1 MRWMMKITDDE
12 IIYALKAGKRI
23 TSNGMP
29 AHCFL
34 QADVDFG
41 GRIKMLDWGQDMGY
55 DNLHWSISALSD
67 TSWRI
72 ADDEE

>member
-1 MRWMMKITDDE
+1 MKITDAK
-12 IIYALKAGKRI
+12 IINALKAGKRI

-29 AHCFL
+29 RHCFL
-34 QADVDFG
+34 QADED

-55 DNLHWSISALSD
+55 DNLHWSIAVLSD

-72 ADDEE
+72 ADNDE

>member
-1 MRWMMKITDDE
+1 MKITDDE
-12 IIYALKAGKRI
+12 IIKALKDGKRI

-34 QADVDFG
+34 QADED

-55 DNLHWSISALSD
+55 NNLHWSIAVLSD
-67 TSWRI
+67 ASWRI
-72 ADDEE
+72 ADNDE

>member
-1 MRWMMKITDDE
+1 MKITDAK
-12 IIYALKAGKRI
+12 IINALKAGKRI

-29 AHCFL
+29 SHCFL
-34 QADVDFG
+34 QAGVDCG

-55 DNLHWSISALSD
+55 DNLHWSISVLSD

-72 ADDEE
+72 ASDDE

>member
-1 MRWMMKITDDE
+1 MKITDAK
-12 IIYALKAGKRI
+12 IINALKAGKRI

-29 AHCFL
+29 SHCFL
-34 QADVDFG
+34 QADVDCG

-55 DNLHWSISALSD
+55 DNLHWSISVLSD

-72 ADDEE
+72 ASDDE

>member
-1 MRWMMKITDDE
+1 MKITDYE
-12 IIYALKAGKRI
+12 IINALKAGKRI

-34 QADVDFG
+34 QADNN

-55 DNLHWSISALSD
+55 NNLHWGVAVLSD
-67 TSWRI
+67 ASWRI
-72 ADDEE
+72 ADDNE